1 MIIKLQSSIYNEFSC
16 NSQFS
21 SHPSI
26 HPPPSL
32 RDEYDYI
39 VVGGGTAGSLIAH
52 RLAEL
57 GNTSILVVEAG
68 RHDYDHSI
76 RIPVA
81 SISLLDPDKNLVW
94 NYKTVPQEGSAQGFL
109 NNRMT
114 LPLGKV
120 LGGSSSIG

>member
-1 MIIKLQSSIYNEFSC
+1 MI
-16 NSQFS
+16 
-21 SHPSI
+21 
-26 HPPPSL
+26 
-32 RDEYDYI
+32 
-39 VVGGGTAGSLIAH
+39 GGGTAGSVIAH

-57 GNTSILVVEAG
+57 GNTSILVIEAG

-76 RIPVA
+76 RIPAA

-120 LGGSSSIG
+120 LGGSSSIGEISCHVFRVTCKFMIQINSFFSFA

>member
-1 MIIKLQSSIYNEFSC
+1 MTLNQL
-16 NSQFS
+16 
-21 SHPSI
+21 PVT
-26 HPPPSL
+26 SL
-32 RDEYDYI
+32 TKPLRRDEYDYI
-39 VVGGGTAGSLIAH
+39 VIGGGTAGSVIAH
-52 RLAEL
+52 RLAES
-57 GNTSILVVEAG
+57 GNTSILVIEAG
-68 RHDYDHSI
+68 RHDFDHSI

-120 LGGSSSIG
+120 LGGSSSIGESSISPSTLLLL

>member
-1 MIIKLQSSIYNEFSC
+1 MT
-16 NSQFS
+16 
-21 SHPSI
+21 
-26 HPPPSL
+26 SL
-32 RDEYDYI
+32 TKPLRRDEYDYI
-39 VVGGGTAGSLIAH
+39 VIGGGTAGSVIAH
-52 RLAEL
+52 RLAES
-57 GNTSILVVEAG
+57 GNTSILVIEAG
-68 RHDYDHSI
+68 RHDFDHSI

-120 LGGSSSIG
+120 LGGSSSIGESSISPSTLLLL